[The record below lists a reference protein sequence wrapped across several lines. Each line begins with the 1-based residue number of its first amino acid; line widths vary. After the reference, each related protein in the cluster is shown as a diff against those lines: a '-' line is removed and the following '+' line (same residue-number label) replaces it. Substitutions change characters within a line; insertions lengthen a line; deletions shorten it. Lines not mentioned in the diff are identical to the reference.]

1 MGKSQVKAN
10 RPQRHDPLHV
20 QLADLPEQAF
30 TKKAPRQKFI
40 DRNNRSEEADQ
51 VKKKKRGQESPLK
64 KRRALTRCLR
74 PIWTPSYP
82 KKF

>member
-51 VKKKKRGQESPLK
+51 VKKKGTRVPLK
-64 KRRALTRCLR
+64 K
-74 PIWTPSYP
+74 
-82 KKF
+82 KKESIDPLP